1 MRAASMV
8 TETPAS
14 VAGTVRHMAG
24 VLWDNML
31 SEMNKSGLD
40 SSTLGP
46 GGDQFQSLFMWNIA
60 QNDFSSYDTQ
70 LVQAALKQLGGQD
83 ASTSTATT
91 NAPPAGTANQDI
103 AVSAPLLPAAALLP
117 AAPLLPA
124 GGATAAAVAAES
136 LATAPEA
143 TLAPAL
149 GSAHLLQTAKDFAK
163 TVWPALQQAAAALG
177 VPAVGLLAQAALES
191 QWGTAAPGHNL
202 FGIKASPGQPS
213 TWAATHE
220 MQAGVLMPAQAAFRA
235 YGSTAQGIAD
245 YVGEIRSAFPQAAG
259 QGSVSGFAQALQAGG
274 YATDRNYA
282 AKLIGLANS
291 PLLAAA
297 VRAATEPAANQHSTK
312 AP

>member
-103 AVSAPLLPAAALLP
+103 AVSAPLLPAAP
-117 AAPLLPA
+117 ARGRPRARGRGRDPGDRAGSDAGTGSGFGSSVADRQGFRKDRMARAATGGGRFGRAGGGPAGA
-124 GGATAAAVAAES
+124 GGAGE
-136 LATAPEA
+136 PM
-143 TLAPAL
+143 
-149 GSAHLLQTAKDFAK
+149 
-163 TVWPALQQAAAALG
+163 
-177 VPAVGLLAQAALES
+177 
-191 QWGTAAPGHNL
+191 GHRRT
-202 FGIKASPGQPS
+202 GA
-213 TWAATHE
+213 
-220 MQAGVLMPAQAAFRA
+220 
-235 YGSTAQGIAD
+235 
-245 YVGEIRSAFPQAAG
+245 
-259 QGSVSGFAQALQAGG
+259 
-274 YATDRNYA
+274 
-282 AKLIGLANS
+282 
-291 PLLAAA
+291 
-297 VRAATEPAANQHSTK
+297 
-312 AP
+312 